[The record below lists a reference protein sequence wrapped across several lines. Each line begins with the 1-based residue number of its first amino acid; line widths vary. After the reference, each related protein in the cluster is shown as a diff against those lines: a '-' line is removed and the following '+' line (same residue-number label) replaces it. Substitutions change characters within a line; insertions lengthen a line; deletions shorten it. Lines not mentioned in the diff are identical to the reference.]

1 MHDQPTQRPAVGATG
16 GDDEADH
23 EDVWVAQPMTIVHP
37 TDFSEEADQ
46 AERQAVRLAR
56 SLGGELLLLH
66 VSVESPLYGETA
78 FGMPDVKR
86 IYEAQARWAE
96 ERLAA
101 RAAELNNGGVRTRW
115 RRRVGIVHEA
125 ICDVAREEAA
135 EYIVIGT
142 HGRGGIARF
151 MLGSVADR
159 VIRAA
164 PCPVLAV
171 RPQ

>member
-1 MHDQPTQRPAVGATG
+1 
-16 GDDEADH
+16 
-23 EDVWVAQPMTIVHP
+23 MTIVHP
-37 TDFSEEADQ
+37 TDFSETADQ
-46 AERQAVRLAR
+46 AERQAARLAR
-56 SLGGELLLLH
+56 SLGGELILLH
-66 VSVESPLYGETA
+66 VSVETPLYGETA

-86 IYEAQARWAE
+86 IYESQARWAE
-96 ERLAA
+96 ECLTARVAA
-101 RAAELNNGGVRTRW
+101 LTKDGVPTRW

-135 EYIVIGT
+135 DYIVIGT

-159 VIRAA
+159 VIRTA
-164 PCPVLAV
+164 PCPVLTV